1 MAEISIPP
9 LLETESFNAASL
21 NNRFRIGTGSFEGA
35 VNDIPADGVA
45 PMAFNHNHLPTM
57 VHSALTTDFGNGS
70 GATHRYTR
78 TQANGDTGG
87 TPSWAVIDT
96 NGGAGGGTD
105 LQVDFP
111 GVGYNL
117 SGTTVQGVFVA
128 CDIWAAFLK
137 PVDDGGGGTPVA
149 NRNHIAKFM
158 LQAYNGAAWQNIE
171 RSIRWFAAAIE
182 ADSGGGPTA
191 KVAFSQPPAGGGDP
205 MGREQHIGIPIRT
218 LIKASD
224 MGNNVVQKVRAVVS
238 ISLGQGSLNPNTD
251 ILLELWGCQLSA
263 IVIQST
269 RT

>member
-21 NNRFRIGTGSFEGA
+21 NSRFRIGTGSFEGA

-70 GATHRYTR
+70 GAVHRYTR
-78 TQANGDTGG
+78 TQANGDAVG

-128 CDIWAAFLK
+128 CDIWASFLK
-137 PVDDGGGGTPVA
+137 QIDDGGGGTPVA

-158 LQAYNGAAWQNIE
+158 LQAYNGAAWRDIE

-182 ADSGGGPTA
+182 ADSGGGADA
-191 KVAFSQPPAGGGDP
+191 KVAFSQ
-205 MGREQHIGIPIRT
+205 GREQHIGIPIRT

-224 MGNNVVQKVRAVVS
+224 MGNNVVQKIRAVVS
-238 ISLGQGSLNPNTD
+238 ISLGQGSLPANTD
-251 ILLELWGCQLSA
+251 IQLELWGCQLSA
-263 IVIQST
+263 IAIQST